1 MESSVQTSHS
11 KDNDISSESN
21 GEEELTTL
29 PTAQRSNAP
38 PADDQFVVNIR
49 AGVGDAEGDVEGDAE
64 GDGEGE
70 DGEEQ
75 ENENEEQERNNNAM
89 PRSSMEGNRSYTGA
103 PTQDRTDNT
112 TDPRSNHGVEPEPN
126 PNPDPAAENQSSI
139 LFNSTKKKGM
149 LPVQVVLYQ
158 AAIKG
163 DWKTA
168 KSIFDVDS
176 SAITMKIT
184 GGVDTPLHIAAAAKH
199 ISFVEKLV
207 EKYSLSDLAIK
218 NKNGDTAL
226 AFAAASGV
234 VRIAEVMVDKNEK
247 LPNICNANTKF
258 PVLMA
263 VAYKRKEMASF
274 LLSKTN
280 FQKIEAFEQIELL
293 ISAISSDYYDIA
305 LDILT
310 KKPELAKARIGLKDS
325 DGNWRT
331 QKVKRLCMYYLKSQM

>member
-103 PTQDRTDNT
+103 PTQDHTDNT

-139 LFNSTKKKGM
+139 LFNCTF
-149 LPVQVVLYQ
+149 
-158 AAIKG
+158 IR
-163 DWKTA
+163 
-168 KSIFDVDS
+168 SIHLF
-176 SAITMKIT
+176 
-184 GGVDTPLHIAAAAKH
+184 LH
-199 ISFVEKLV
+199 KL
-207 EKYSLSDLAIK
+207 SLVFFPFTFL
-218 NKNGDTAL
+218 NL
-226 AFAAASGV
+226 Q
-234 VRIAEVMVDKNEK
+234 
-247 LPNICNANTKF
+247 F
-258 PVLMA
+258 PVPKIKISNSPI
-263 VAYKRKEMASF
+263 VKRKFSILHSPNFHSF
-274 LLSKTN
+274 
-280 FQKIEAFEQIELL
+280 F
-293 ISAISSDYYDIA
+293 
-305 LDILT
+305 
-310 KKPELAKARIGLKDS
+310 
-325 DGNWRT
+325 
-331 QKVKRLCMYYLKSQM
+331 